1 MNLIDPKF
9 SVVNYRSWLRRAFG
23 AITWV
28 IVTAIILG
36 LLFGLAYGMFS
47 SSLEVY
53 RILRV
58 I

>member
-1 MNLIDPKF
+1 MNLIEPNF

-23 AITWV
+23 AIMWV

-47 SSLEVY
+47 SSLEAH
-53 RILRV
+53 RILRA